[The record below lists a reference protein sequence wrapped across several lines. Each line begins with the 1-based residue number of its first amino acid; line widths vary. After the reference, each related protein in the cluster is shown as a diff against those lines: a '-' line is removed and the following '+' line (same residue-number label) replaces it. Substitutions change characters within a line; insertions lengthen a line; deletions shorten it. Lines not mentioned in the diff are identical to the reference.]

1 MEEKKDA
8 TISVVI
14 NTLNAERIFDQCLDS
29 VKDADE
35 IIVCDMHSEDRTIEI
50 AEKHGC
56 KICYHERCRCAE
68 PARNYADSQATSDWV
83 LVLDA
88 DELVTPELWQ
98 YLKNFANTA
107 PEDVVALEIPRE
119 TYGLG
124 KKLRSM
130 YQHKLRRFWRKGS
143 CEWKGHVH
151 NIPETL
157 YGKSVELHP
166 RKEGVAI
173 QHYHIDSLQSYL
185 EKMNRYTDLEMERFK
200 AKGTKFSL
208 FRLIFRPLY
217 EFFKFYILKGGFM
230 DGVTGF
236 IICTMNMQYKFI
248 QLAKLYEM
256 EYKEKHPDL
265 LY

>member
-124 KKLRSM
+124 KKLKSM
-130 YQHKLRRFWRKGS
+130 YQHKLRRFWRRGS

-173 QHYHIDSLQSYL
+173 QHYHIYSLQSYL